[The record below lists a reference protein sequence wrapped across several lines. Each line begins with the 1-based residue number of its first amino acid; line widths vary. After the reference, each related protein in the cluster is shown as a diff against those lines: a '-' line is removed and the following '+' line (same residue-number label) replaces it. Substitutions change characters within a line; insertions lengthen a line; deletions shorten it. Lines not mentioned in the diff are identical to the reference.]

1 VRASVG
7 GDAAQ
12 GLRVHACGAEEVDL
26 EVAGVRRRVS
36 VLRAGERLFVQSEL
50 GASEL
55 RVLPRFAEP
64 EVELAAGSLVAPMPG
79 VVREVRA
86 AVGDRVA
93 RGDVLLVLEAMKMET
108 PIRAPAAG
116 RVAEVRAS
124 AGQQVEA
131 GALLAVIEE
140 EA

>member
-1 VRASVG
+1 V
-7 GDAAQ
+7 Q
-12 GLRVHACGAEEVDL
+12 
-26 EVAGVRRRVS
+26 
-36 VLRAGERLFVQSEL
+36 RAGERVFVQSEL

-55 RVLPRFAEP
+55 RALPRFAEP
-64 EVELAAGSLVAPMPG
+64 ELELAAGSLVAPMPG

-93 RGDVLLVLEAMKMET
+93 KGDVLLVLEAMKMET

-116 RVAEVRAS
+116 RLTELRAS

>member
-1 VRASVG
+1 
-7 GDAAQ
+7 
-12 GLRVHACGAEEVDL
+12 VHAV
-26 EVAGVRRRVS
+26 
-36 VLRAGERLFVQSEL
+36 GERVFVHSEL

-55 RVLPRFAEP
+55 RALPRFAEP

-79 VVREVRA
+79 LVRGVRV
-86 AVGDRVA
+86 AVGDRVE

-116 RVAEVRAS
+116 RVGELRAS

-140 EA
+140 EVA